1 MLIGCSGHSGPA
13 TSSVTTQLGTR
24 IVEDVWVGEG
34 YRRREIL
41 TPELGVGLP
50 GHERLLVGLT
60 TDLLRQQLERK
71 SEPR

>member
-13 TSSVTTQLGTR
+13 TSSGTTQLGTR

-34 YRRREIL
+34 DRRREIL
-41 TPELGVGLP
+41 APELGVGRP

-60 TDLLRQQLERK
+60 KD
-71 SEPR
+71 